1 MKKIFDKKLTK
12 TWIVALIMFIVA
24 IVGILIMPDIIP
36 THFGPSGEADDWG
49 SKYTVLLYP
58 AITILVSALAV
69 PMMRLDPKEGN
80 YGRFE
85 KYYYDFFF
93 GFSLFFFAMEVI
105 NIVIAMGIN
114 INMGTIMC
122 VMTGVLMIFVGNM
135 MPKIKQNFY
144 FGIKTP
150 WTLADE
156 ENWFKTHRLAGKTFV
171 FGGMVMAMGGFV
183 PGEGKVWI
191 LLAVVL
197 VIVAIPLVY
206 SAALHMKRREGK

>member
-12 TWIVALIMFIVA
+12 TWIVTLIMLIVA

-36 THFGPSGEADDWG
+36 THFGPSGEPDGWG
-49 SKYTVLLYP
+49 TKYTVLMFP
-58 AITILVSALAV
+58 AITILVAVLAV
-69 PMMRLDPKEGN
+69 PMMRLDPKEEN

-85 KYYYDFFF
+85 KYYYNFFF
-93 GFSLFFFAMEVI
+93 GFSLFFLAMEVI
-105 NIVIAMGIN
+105 NIVIAVGIN
-114 INMGTIMC
+114 INMGMIMC
-122 VMTGVLMIFVGNM
+122 LVTGLLMIFVGNM

-171 FGGMVMAMGGFV
+171 FGGIVIALGTFV
-183 PGEGKVWI
+183 PGEGKAWL

-197 VIVAIPLVY
+197 VIVAIPLIY
-206 SAALHMKRREGK
+206 SAVLHMKRREGK

>member
-1 MKKIFDKKLTK
+1 MKKLFNKKLTK
-12 TWIVALIMFIVA
+12 TWIVALIMLIVA

-36 THFGPSGEADDWG
+36 THFGPSGEPDGWG
-49 SKYTVLLYP
+49 TKYTVLMFP
-58 AITILVSALAV
+58 AITILVAVLAV
-69 PMMRLDPKEGN
+69 PMMRLDPKEEN

-85 KYYYDFFF
+85 KYYYNFFF
-93 GFSLFFFAMEVI
+93 GFSLFFLAMEVI

-114 INMGTIMC
+114 INMGMIMC
-122 VMTGVLMIFVGNM
+122 LVTGLLMIFVGNM

-171 FGGMVMAMGGFV
+171 FGGIVIALGAFV
-183 PGEGKVWI
+183 PGEGKAWL

-197 VIVAIPLVY
+197 VMVAIPLIY
-206 SAALHMKRREGK
+206 SAVLHMKRREGK

>member
-1 MKKIFDKKLTK
+1 MKKLFNKKLTK
-12 TWIVALIMFIVA
+12 TWIVALIMLIVA

-36 THFGPSGEADDWG
+36 THFGPSGEPDGWG
-49 SKYTVLLYP
+49 TKYTVLMFP
-58 AITILVSALAV
+58 AITILVAVLAV
-69 PMMRLDPKEGN
+69 PMMRLDPKEEN

-85 KYYYDFFF
+85 KYYYNFFF
-93 GFSLFFFAMEVI
+93 GFSLFFLAMEVI

-114 INMGTIMC
+114 INMGMIMC
-122 VMTGVLMIFVGNM
+122 LVTGLLMIFVGNM

-171 FGGMVMAMGGFV
+171 FGGIVIALGTFG
-183 PGEGKVWI
+183 PGEGKAWL

-197 VIVAIPLVY
+197 VIVAIPLIY
-206 SAALHMKRREGK
+206 SAVLQMKRREGK

>member
-1 MKKIFDKKLTK
+1 MKKLFNKKLTK
-12 TWIVALIMFIVA
+12 TWIVALIMLIVA

-36 THFGPSGEADDWG
+36 THFGPSGEPDGWG
-49 SKYTVLLYP
+49 TKYTVLMFP
-58 AITILVSALAV
+58 AITILVAVLAV
-69 PMMRLDPKEGN
+69 PMMRLDPKEEN

-85 KYYYDFFF
+85 KYYYNFFF
-93 GFSLFFFAMEVI
+93 GFSLFFLAVEVL

-114 INMGTIMC
+114 INMGMIMC
-122 VMTGVLMIFVGNM
+122 LVTGLLMIFVGNM

-156 ENWFKTHRLAGKTFV
+156 ENWFKTHRLAGKTSV
-171 FGGMVMAMGGFV
+171 FGGIVIALGAFV
-183 PGEGKVWI
+183 PGEGKAWL

-197 VIVAIPLVY
+197 VMVAIPLIY
-206 SAALHMKRREGK
+206 SAVLHMKRREGK

>member
-1 MKKIFDKKLTK
+1 MKKLFNKKLTK
-12 TWIVALIMFIVA
+12 TWIVALIMLIVA

-36 THFGPSGEADDWG
+36 THFGPSGEPDGWG
-49 SKYTVLLYP
+49 TKYTVLMFP
-58 AITILVSALAV
+58 AITILVAVLAV
-69 PMMRLDPKEGN
+69 PMMRLDPKEEN

-85 KYYYDFFF
+85 KYYYNFFF
-93 GFSLFFFAMEVI
+93 GFSLFFLAMEVI

-114 INMGTIMC
+114 INMGMIMC
-122 VMTGVLMIFVGNM
+122 LVTGLLMIFVGNM

-171 FGGMVMAMGGFV
+171 FGGIVIALGTFV
-183 PGEGKVWI
+183 PGEGKAWL

-197 VIVAIPLVY
+197 VMVAIPLIY
-206 SAALHMKRREGK
+206 SAVLHMKRREGK

>member
-1 MKKIFDKKLTK
+1 MKKLSNKKLTK
-12 TWIVALIMFIVA
+12 TWIVVLIMLIVA

-36 THFGPSGEADDWG
+36 THFGPSGEPDGWG
-49 SKYTVLLYP
+49 TKYTVLMFP
-58 AITILVSALAV
+58 AITILVAVLAV
-69 PMMRLDPKEGN
+69 PMMRLDPKEEN

-85 KYYYDFFF
+85 KYYYNFFF
-93 GFSLFFFAMEVI
+93 GFSLFFLAMEVF

-114 INMGTIMC
+114 INMGMIMC
-122 VMTGVLMIFVGNM
+122 LVTGLLMIFVGNM

-171 FGGMVMAMGGFV
+171 FGGIVIALGTFV
-183 PGEGKVWI
+183 PGEGKAWL

-197 VIVAIPLVY
+197 VMVAIPLIY
-206 SAALHMKRREGK
+206 SAVLHMKRREGK

>member
-12 TWIVALIMFIVA
+12 TWIVTLIMLIVA

-36 THFGPSGEADDWG
+36 THFGPSGEPDGWG

-58 AITILVSALAV
+58 AITILVAVLAV
-69 PMMRLDPKEGN
+69 PMMHLDPKEEN

-85 KYYYDFFF
+85 KYYYNFFF

-105 NIVIAMGIN
+105 NIVIAMGIDV
-114 INMGTIMC
+114 NMGTIMSIA
-122 VMTGVLMIFVGNM
+122 VGVLMIFLGNM
-135 MPKIKQNFY
+135 LPKIKQNFY
-144 FGIKTP
+144 FGIKTA

-171 FGGMVMAMGGFV
+171 LGGIVMAIGSFV
-183 PGEGKVWI
+183 PGEGKIWI
-191 LLAVVL
+191 LCAVIL
-197 VIVAIPLVY
+197 VMVAVPLIY
-206 SAALHMKRREGK
+206 SAVLHLKKRDRK

>member
-1 MKKIFDKKLTK
+1 MKKLFNKKLTK
-12 TWIVALIMFIVA
+12 TWIVVLIMLIVA

-36 THFGPSGEADDWG
+36 THFGPSGEQDGWG
-49 SKYTVLLYP
+49 TKYTVLMFP
-58 AITILVSALAV
+58 AITILVAVLAV
-69 PMMRLDPKEGN
+69 PMMRLDPKEEN

-85 KYYYDFFF
+85 KYYYNFFF
-93 GFSLFFFAMEVI
+93 GFSLFFLAMEVL

-114 INMGTIMC
+114 INMGMIMC
-122 VMTGVLMIFVGNM
+122 LVTGLLMIFVGNM

-171 FGGMVMAMGGFV
+171 FGGIAIALGTFV
-183 PGEGKVWI
+183 PGEGKAWL

-197 VIVAIPLVY
+197 VMVAIPLIY
-206 SAALHMKRREGK
+206 SAVLHMKRREGK

>member
-1 MKKIFDKKLTK
+1 MKKLFNKKLTK
-12 TWIVALIMFIVA
+12 TWIVALIMLIVA

-36 THFGPSGEADDWG
+36 THFGPSGEPDGWG
-49 SKYTVLLYP
+49 TKYTVLMFP
-58 AITILVSALAV
+58 AITILVAVLAV
-69 PMMRLDPKEGN
+69 PMMRLDPKEEN

-85 KYYYDFFF
+85 KYYYNFFF
-93 GFSLFFFAMEVI
+93 GFSLFFLAMEVL

-114 INMGTIMC
+114 INMGMIMC
-122 VMTGVLMIFVGNM
+122 LVTGLLMIFVGNM

-171 FGGMVMAMGGFV
+171 FGGIVIALGTFV
-183 PGEGKVWI
+183 PGEGKAWL

-197 VIVAIPLVY
+197 VMVAIPLIY
-206 SAALHMKRREGK
+206 SAVLHMKRREGK

>member
-1 MKKIFDKKLTK
+1 MKKLFNKKLTK
-12 TWIVALIMFIVA
+12 TWIVVLIMLIVA

-36 THFGPSGEADDWG
+36 THFGPSGEQDGWG
-49 SKYTVLLYP
+49 TKYTVLMFP
-58 AITILVSALAV
+58 AITILVAVLAV
-69 PMMRLDPKEGN
+69 PMMRLDPKEEN

-85 KYYYDFFF
+85 KYYYNFFF
-93 GFSLFFFAMEVI
+93 GFSLFFLAMEVL

-114 INMGTIMC
+114 INMGMIMC
-122 VMTGVLMIFVGNM
+122 LVTGLLMIFVGNM

-171 FGGMVMAMGGFV
+171 FGGIVIALGTFV
-183 PGEGKVWI
+183 PGEGKAWL

-197 VIVAIPLVY
+197 VMVAIPLIY
-206 SAALHMKRREGK
+206 SAVLHMKRREGK

>member
-1 MKKIFDKKLTK
+1 MKKLFNKKLTK
-12 TWIVALIMFIVA
+12 TWIVALIMLIVA

-36 THFGPSGEADDWG
+36 THFGPSGEPDGWG
-49 SKYTVLLYP
+49 TKYTVLMFP
-58 AITILVSALAV
+58 AITILVAVLAV
-69 PMMRLDPKEGN
+69 PMMRLDPKEVN

-85 KYYYDFFF
+85 KYYYNFFF
-93 GFSLFFFAMEVI
+93 GFSLFFLAMEVI

-114 INMGTIMC
+114 INMGMIMC
-122 VMTGVLMIFVGNM
+122 LVTGLLMIFVGNM

-171 FGGMVMAMGGFV
+171 FGGIVIALGTFF
-183 PGEGKVWI
+183 PGEGKAWL

-197 VIVAIPLVY
+197 VMVAIPLIY
-206 SAALHMKRREGK
+206 SAVLHMKRRESK

>member
-1 MKKIFDKKLTK
+1 MKKLFNKKLTK
-12 TWIVALIMFIVA
+12 TWIVVLIMLIVA

-36 THFGPSGEADDWG
+36 THFGPSGEPDGWG
-49 SKYTVLLYP
+49 TKYTVLLYP

-69 PMMRLDPKEGN
+69 PMRRLDPKEEN

-93 GFSLFFFAMEVI
+93 GFSLFFLAVEVL
-105 NIVIAMGIN
+105 NIVIAVGIN
-114 INMGTIMC
+114 INMGMIMC
-122 VMTGVLMIFVGNM
+122 LVTGLLMIFVGNM

-156 ENWFKTHRLAGKTFV
+156 ENWFKTHRLAGKTSV
-171 FGGMVMAMGGFV
+171 FGGIVIALGAFV
-183 PGEGKVWI
+183 PGEGKAWL

-197 VIVAIPLVY
+197 VMVAIPLIY
-206 SAALHMKRREGK
+206 SAVLHMKRREGK